1 MSASSLPPVDLDS
14 LLQELSQLNLSDASD
29 LQIAANRLRPVVE
42 TQSTS
47 AALARVHVPAPEAF
61 RGERNASKALAW
73 IRKVELYFRVA
84 RVRTQDYTAIAAL
97 LLTDKA
103 GTWWAH
109 HRLLTV
115 ESPWETFKTSFLD
128 AFSPKD
134 AQDDARRR
142 LNNLTMTSTLENYVS
157 DFLELESQLGHQDS
171 GESLSCFLRGL
182 PTLIRVF
189 TQMARPSTI
198 SDAILQA
205 ELMDRTI
212 RNSQN
217 PKELS
222 NLTNTKQTDSAPISS
237 NRANFVTTPQQR
249 DSSAMD
255 IDTIRL
261 PPKLSQQERDYL
273 RRTNGCLR
281 CRQHGRHA
289 PWCNSTYRFGT
300 QGGPRRLNTI
310 QTDVVAVA
318 TPPTATSSSDGVG
331 SHAGNEQ

>member
-1 MSASSLPPVDLDS
+1 MSASSLPTVDLDS
-14 LLQELSQLNLSDASD
+14 LLQDLSQLNLSDASD

-47 AALARVHVPAPEAF
+47 AALARVHVPAPEPYK
-61 RGERNASKALAW
+61 GERNASKALAW

-84 RVRTQDYTAIAAL
+84 RVRTQDYTPIAAL
-97 LLTDKA
+97 LLSDKA

-134 AQDDARRR
+134 AQDEARRL
-142 LNNLTMTSTLENYVS
+142 LNSLQMTTTLENYVS

-189 TQMARPSTI
+189 TQMAKPATI

-217 PKELS
+217 PNELNS
-222 NLTNTKQTDSAPISS
+222 LTSTRQTDLPHPVPTSS
-237 NRANFVTTPQQR
+237 IRANFATTPHQSE
-249 DSSAMD
+249 SSAMD
-255 IDTIRL
+255 IDAIRL
-261 PPKLSQQERDYL
+261 PSKLTQQERDHL

-289 PWCNSTYRFGT
+289 AWCNSTYRFGK
-300 QGGPRRLNTI
+300 QGGPRRLNAI
-310 QTDVVAVA
+310 QTDDN
-318 TPPTATSSSDGVG
+318 TAANAST
-331 SHAGNEQ
+331 HTGNEQ